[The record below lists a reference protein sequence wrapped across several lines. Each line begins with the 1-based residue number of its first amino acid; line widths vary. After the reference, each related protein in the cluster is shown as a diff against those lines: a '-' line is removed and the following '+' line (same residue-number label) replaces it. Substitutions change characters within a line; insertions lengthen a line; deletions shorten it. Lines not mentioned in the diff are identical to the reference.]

1 MCVRRRSPKKSS
13 GKEVPF
19 LCAKNQTL
27 AKILIIKGEWLY
39 REMDS
44 GKATGML
51 TGCGSA
57 SLTSWESNAKM
68 KSPTAILCALLVC
81 SAMAAGQAHDD
92 HSSAQ
97 PDSKHEEM
105 NKRGDE
111 GMGFDQDKITHHF
124 LLRKDGGAI
133 QVTADSAD
141 DKTSKEEIQMHLHH
155 IARAFKSGDFDIPMF
170 VHDQT
175 PPGVATMKKLK
186 NQIKYKYVAAD
197 NGGRVAISSANAEA
211 VTAIHEFLKFQ
222 ITEHQTG
229 DALEVK

>member
-1 MCVRRRSPKKSS
+1 
-13 GKEVPF
+13 
-19 LCAKNQTL
+19 L

-44 GKATGML
+44 GKARPGML

-57 SLTSWESNAKM
+57 SLMSREPEPKM
-68 KSPTAILCALLVC
+68 KSLMSILCALLVC